1 MTTYALT
8 RDGVTRLEDNAA
20 IPNDP
25 ANIDWAIY
33 QQWLIEGGVP
43 RPLQP
48 GAQYDWNGSAWIVNA
63 QRQALIDALAALGI
77 DLSAVKADAA
87 IVTFLKMSPAQID
100 AYLAANITGAN
111 VASVNAIRTVLAV
124 VGKVV
129 AVMARAQIANPP

>member
-63 QRQALIDALAALGI
+63 QRQALIDALAADYAGGRAEIAADVDELLRQLRDLGLL
-77 DLSAVKADAA
+77 DDA
-87 IVTFLKMSPAQID
+87 
-100 AYLAANITGAN
+100 
-111 VASVNAIRTVLAV
+111 
-124 VGKVV
+124 
-129 AVMARAQIANPP
+129 